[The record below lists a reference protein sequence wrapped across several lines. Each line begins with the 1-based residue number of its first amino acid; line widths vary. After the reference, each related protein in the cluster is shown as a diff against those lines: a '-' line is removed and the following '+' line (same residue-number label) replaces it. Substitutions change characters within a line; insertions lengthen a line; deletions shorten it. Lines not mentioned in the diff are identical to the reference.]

1 MRGIIDEESLEKS
14 GRNTGPQP
22 LRSRICEYATS
33 LYRHLTSM
41 ADPSDPPSPTTLPRE
56 SGNAYDDGWRQAED
70 EDDWPTLI
78 SSIEHGQYS
87 ICAEHCLAD
96 I

>member
-1 MRGIIDEESLEKS
+1 MRGIIDEESLKTS

-41 ADPSDPPSPTTLPRE
+41 AAPSDPPSPTTLPRE
-56 SGNAYDDGWRQAED
+56 AGNAYDDGWRQAED

-78 SSIEHGQYS
+78 SSIEHGKYS
-87 ICAEHCLAD
+87 ICIEKV
-96 I
+96 